1 MTSPFTGFPAEGLNF
16 LAGLEANN
24 NREWFN
30 EHKEEYIEF
39 VQEPMAVFVGA
50 LGPRLQEISPG
61 IEYDTRTNGSGSM
74 MRIYRDTRFSK
85 DKTPYKTQVAAGFWE
100 GTRKKMQNPIFG
112 FQWGADGGGMMAG
125 THGFDKEML
134 ESYRQAVDDE
144 KQGTELEAILTQ
156 ILAAGD
162 YEIGG
167 THYKTTPR
175 GYDKNH
181 PRSALLRHAGLWVY
195 PPGLSPA
202 ELQTPDLID
211 KCVAEWRVMV
221 LVHRWLVGLS

>member
-1 MTSPFTGFPAEGLNF
+1 MTAFSGFPPEGLNF

-30 EHKEEYIEF
+30 GHKEEYIEF
-39 VQEPMAVFVGA
+39 VQEPMVAFIAA
-50 LGPRLQEISPG
+50 LGPRLQETCPG

-100 GTRKKMQNPIFG
+100 GVRKKMQNPIFG

-125 THGFDKEML
+125 THSFDKEMR
-134 ESYRQAVDDE
+134 ESYRQAVDDD
-144 KQGTELEAILTQ
+144 KRGVELEK
-156 ILAAGD
+156 ILAKIQAAGA

-167 THYKTTPR
+167 EHYKTIPR
-175 GYDKNH
+175 GYAKDH
-181 PRSALLRHAGLWVY
+181 PRDDLLRHAGLWVY
-195 PPGLSPA
+195 PPRLSPS
-202 ELQTPDLID
+202 EIQSPDLVD
-211 KCVAEWRVMV
+211 KCVAEWEVIAP
-221 LVHRWLVGLS
+221 VHRWLVGIG

>member
-1 MTSPFTGFPAEGLNF
+1 MTTRFSGFPAEGLHF

-30 EHKEEYIEF
+30 AHKDEYIQF
-39 VQEPMAVFVGA
+39 VQEPMAAFVAA
-50 LGPRLQEISPG
+50 LGPRLQAISPG

-112 FQWGADGGGMMAG
+112 FQWGADGGEMMAG

-134 ESYRQAVDDE
+134 ESYHQAVDD
-144 KQGTELEAILTQ
+144 
-156 ILAAGD
+156 
-162 YEIGG
+162 
-167 THYKTTPR
+167 
-175 GYDKNH
+175 DK
-181 PRSALLRHAGLWVY
+181 RLVSRIIRH
-195 PPGLSPA
+195 PGLSQNGGA
-202 ELQTPDLID
+202 RTLET
-211 KCVAEWRVMV
+211 A
-221 LVHRWLVGLS
+221 